1 MSDWF
6 EAEQHVER
14 AHELYEAGRWEE
26 AESELRAAL
35 SLNPYQAE
43 WHYNLGL
50 TLDAA
55 GRFDD
60 AGRSFEEAHRL
71 SPDHAPAAMMV
82 GVALLRA
89 EKPREA
95 MGWLEEASRLDPDDP
110 APLVHRIRAH
120 AMLGEHDQA
129 EVLFY
134 MVQQVEEPPPDAF
147 LAMADSLLDRG
158 QHDKA
163 VWCLREASRLDPRMP
178 GVQSRLAEV
187 YARTGRPERARQ
199 LYLREL
205 RLSPGDVDVILDL
218 GSVLVEMNRLA
229 EAGEKFRLALELE
242 PENPDVHFE
251 IADLAE
257 RTGDLDGAIKHFH
270 VALRLDEHFAEA
282 RRRLAGALLDRGRE
296 ADRHR
301 ARELL
306 LKELARLRAAEPAA
320 EAGLCRGLARLLMD
334 AAMSAEAVRLLR
346 PVVEADP
353 SDGEARHLLS
363 TAYFEVGNL
372 RAGEEQA
379 REALRADPRNIA
391 PMYNLALACI
401 RSGRWGRARCWI
413 RQARAIDPDDA
424 SLRRLLLVLQLH
436 SFVEAG
442 AWLLGH
448 LLRRRRAA

>member
-60 AGRSFEEAHRL
+60 AGRCFEEAHRL
-71 SPDHAPAAMMV
+71 SPEHAPAAMMV

-229 EAGEKFRLALELE
+229 EAGEKFRLAQELE

-251 IADLAE
+251 IADLAD
-257 RTGDLDGAIKHFH
+257 RTGDLDGAIRHFH

-282 RRRLAGALLDRGRE
+282 RRRLAGSLLARGRD
-296 ADRHR
+296 ADRQR

-306 LKELARLRAAEPAA
+306 LRELARIRAAEPAA
-320 EAGLCRGLARLLMD
+320 EAGLRKDLARLLMD
-334 AAMSAEAVRLLR
+334 ASMAAEAVPLLR
-346 PVVEADP
+346 PVVAADP
-353 SDGEARHLLS
+353 ADGEARHLLS

-391 PMYNLALACI
+391 PMYNLALASMRC
-401 RSGRWGRARCWI
+401 GRWGRARCWI

-436 SFVEAG
+436 SLVEAG